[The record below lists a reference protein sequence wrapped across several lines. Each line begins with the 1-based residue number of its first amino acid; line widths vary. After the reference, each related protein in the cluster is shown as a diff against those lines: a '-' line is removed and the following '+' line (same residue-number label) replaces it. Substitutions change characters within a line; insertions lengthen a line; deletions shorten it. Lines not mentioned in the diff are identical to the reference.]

1 MPRLEWL
8 RYSAFVL
15 LYPLGC
21 AGEIGVIEATIKH
34 MTDPRKYHISS
45 RIFLRLWTRFI
56 RTLLVVTIIEPEP
69 WEGSGEPPED
79 WSPGEPEVITT
90 EQTPNPH
97 IIQALRV
104 HQCILPIAVL
114 ALMWMLFKARAKAL
128 KVGAEIDAALEK
140 EKAEM
145 DARMAAI
152 QQKFMKMQKDQLA
165 KQKTSE
171 EKKDE

>member
-1 MPRLEWL
+1 MAIFTTRLQ
-8 RYSAFVL
+8 
-15 LYPLGC
+15 
-21 AGEIGVIEATIKH
+21 
-34 MTDPRKYHISS
+34 IST
-45 RIFLRLWTRFI
+45 F
-56 RTLLVVTIIEPEP
+56 LVVTIIEPEP

-79 WSPGEPEVITT
+79 WSPGEPEIITT

-114 ALMWMLFKARAKAL
+114 ALMWMLFKSRAKAL

-171 EKKDE
+171 EKKDEQRCIFLFSLNKFCHVPLSILQLNDSITSSQYCL

>member
-1 MPRLEWL
+1 
-8 RYSAFVL
+8 
-15 LYPLGC
+15 
-21 AGEIGVIEATIKH
+21 
-34 MTDPRKYHISS
+34 MTDPREYHISS
-45 RIFLRLWTRFI
+45 RIFLRLWTRFMC
-56 RTLLVVTIIEPEP
+56 TFLVVTIIEPEP

-140 EKAEM
+140 EKAALERQKQLQAQKEAKECFAG
-145 DARMAAI
+145 ARHI
-152 QQKFMKMQKDQLA
+152 
-165 KQKTSE
+165 
-171 EKKDE
+171 